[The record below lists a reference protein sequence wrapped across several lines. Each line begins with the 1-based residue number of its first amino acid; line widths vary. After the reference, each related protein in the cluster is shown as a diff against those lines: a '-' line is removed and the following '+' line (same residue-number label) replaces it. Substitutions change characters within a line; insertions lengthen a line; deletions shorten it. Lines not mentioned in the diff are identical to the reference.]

1 MVQTFSAKDVE
12 VKLSENF
19 KVGEF
24 DCKCGQCD
32 RVLVDED
39 LVKWLQLI
47 RDHFG
52 GSVHV
57 NSGYRCPDHNKKV
70 GGSATS
76 HHMRGMAAD
85 IRVQGATPTQV
96 ARYAEIIGVQRIGLY
111 DCFVHIG
118 SDNRKRFWKGHEGVE
133 VESHGG
139 DAFTLELPVLRRGS
153 KGETVKAL
161 QAQLIGLGYDC
172 GDCGMDGSFGAATER
187 AVKNYQSDHALVV
200 NGIVGDATRRSML
213 GL

>member
-57 NSGYRCPDHNKKV
+57 NSGYRCPEHNKKV

-96 ARYAEIIGVQRIGLY
+96 ARYAESIGVQRIGLY

-200 NGIVGDATRRSML
+200 NGIVGATTRRSML

>member
-24 DCKCGQCD
+24 DCKCGKCD

-96 ARYAEIIGVQRIGLY
+96 ARYAESIGVQRIGLY

-187 AVKNYQSDHALVV
+187 AVKNYQSDHGLSV
-200 NGIVGDATRRSML
+200 NGVVGATTRRSML